1 MSRNKTSKIQNSS
14 AKDSGTTSVSKDFT
28 FGDRLY
34 LKFGRFG
41 TRVIHRMTA
50 VVLLALVLFIDYL
63 IVLFTAVNVV
73 PNIAVLVQQGTGVTM
88 DLRLDAVIAGW
99 LLPTVFIIAAV
110 LIGEI
115 FLLRGLWRFVT
126 DVIATLGRS
135 LFRIE
140 DEEKTPAPALDKT
153 LQKNTG
159 SEKTPVIV

>member
-1 MSRNKTSKIQNSS
+1 MSRNKTPKTQNSS
-14 AKDSGTTSVSKDFT
+14 ARDTGAAAVGKDFT

-41 TRVIHRMTA
+41 TRVIHRA
-50 VVLLALVLFIDYL
+50 VAAVLLALVLFLDYL

-73 PNIAVLVQQGTGVTM
+73 PNIAALVQQGTGVTM

-115 FLLRGLWRFVT
+115 FLMRRLWRFAT
-126 DVIATLGRS
+126 DVIATMGRS
-135 LFRIE
+135 LFRMAN
-140 DEEKTPAPALDKT
+140 EEKPVSAAQGKAV
-153 LQKNTG
+153 QKNTG
-159 SEKTPVIV
+159 SDKTPVSV